1 MVDNRE
7 PFEEETVTKKGRFQS
22 IFFDWGESIVVALI
36 IIVVL
41 FTFFVRLV
49 GVDGSSMFPT
59 LHDKDIMLVSNFAY
73 TPEKG
78 DIIVLNKIG
87 VQEFTEVIKGPI
99 VKRIIATGG
108 DEINI
113 DFELGKVYVNGQE
126 LDEPYINNFELPLA
140 YEGMDFPQVVPEGCV
155 FVMGDNRNESTD
167 SRSSMIGMVD
177 ERYIIGQVKAVI
189 WPLNDF
195 GGKT

>member
-7 PFEEETVTKKGRFQS
+7 PFEEEKVDKKGRFQS

-36 IIVVL
+36 AIVVI
-41 FTFFVRLV
+41 FTFFGRLV
-49 GVDGSSMFPT
+49 GVDGSSMLPT
-59 LHDKDIMLVSNFAY
+59 LHEKDIMLVSNFAY
-73 TPEKG
+73 TPEKS
-78 DIIVLNKIG
+78 DIIVLHQPDIPG
-87 VQEFTEVIKGPI
+87 FIEGPI

-108 DEINI
+108 DEIDINF
-113 DFELGKVYVNGQE
+113 DLGKVYVNGEE
-126 LDEPYINNFELPLA
+126 LDEPYLNDCELPML

-155 FVMGDNRNESTD
+155 FVMGDNRNGSTD
-167 SRSSMIGMVD
+167 SRHPQIGMVD

-189 WPLNDF
+189 WPISNF